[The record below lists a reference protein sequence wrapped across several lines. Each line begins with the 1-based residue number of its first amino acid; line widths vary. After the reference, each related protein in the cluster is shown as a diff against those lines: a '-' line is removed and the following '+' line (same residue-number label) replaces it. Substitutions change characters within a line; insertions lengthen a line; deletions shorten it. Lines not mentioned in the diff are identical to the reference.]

1 MDKKN
6 NTIEYLKSFYIKD
19 YLYMAFAIVIYSIG
33 LTGFIMPNKVV
44 TGGLAGAA
52 LLLNYATHI
61 EVSTTIMVVNITL
74 LVLAFRFLGKTFVIN
89 TVIGVGLLTLGVK
102 IGETY
107 LTPYFTA
114 NPLIHD
120 TFISIVL
127 GGILMWILLAF

>member
-19 YLYMAFAIVIYSIG
+19 YLYIAFAIVIYSIG
-33 LTGFIMPNKVV
+33 LTGFIMPNKIV

-74 LVLAFRFLGKTFVIN
+74 LVLALRFLGKTLVIN
-89 TVIGVGLLTLGVK
+89 KLIGAGLLK
-102 IGETY
+102 
-107 LTPYFTA
+107 
-114 NPLIHD
+114 
-120 TFISIVL
+120 
-127 GGILMWILLAF
+127 